1 LRTSPLIS
9 FLNTPLSLKNEQLGV
24 ALQTASTE
32 LDLFIAGRTIAG
44 LGIGIV
50 STIVPLY
57 QSETAPRWIRGAVVS
72 GYQWFITIG
81 KLLTRARS
89 IKFFS
94 L

>member
-1 LRTSPLIS
+1 LTGAPLAD
-9 FLNTPLSLKNEQLGV
+9 FLGRKWGLQIAMIIFVVGV

-32 LDLFIAGRTIAG
+32 LNLFIGGRVVAGF
-44 LGIGIV
+44 GIGIV

-81 KLLTRARS
+81 E
-89 IKFFS
+89 
-94 L
+94 